1 MEHENAKAIDIQA
14 RNKKIEFI
22 ARIILVQNS
31 TWYLSYL
38 FGLLNLD
45 KPGNQEQSSSFDF
58 PQTPEE

>member
-38 FGLLNLD
+38 FGLLN
-45 KPGNQEQSSSFDF
+45 
-58 PQTPEE
+58 